1 MKIAICDDNSQD
13 LAQLKHLLAQCA
25 PQILVDSFSTALALY
40 ESAKATKYDACI
52 LDIEMES
59 PNGYE
64 IALELAREEA
74 HPVILFLTNSAAY
87 AVRGYGLALRYLLKP
102 LSTEAL
108 AEALDAVQREIQGN
122 RLMLEL
128 DGGVYVWNIHDIRY
142 AEVHNHHTTV
152 YTTTGSHSFRAPL
165 KELQNQLPARWF
177 SMPHQSYLVGLLHVR
192 SVTPLDV
199 VLTDGTKIPVSRRRQ
214 QEFVH
219 SFHRFLGV

>member
-13 LAQLKHLLAQCA
+13 LAQLEQLLAQCA

-40 ESAKATKYDACI
+40 ESAKVTKYDACI

-128 DGGVYVWNIHDIRY
+128 DRGVYVWNIHDIRY

>member
-1 MKIAICDDNSQD
+1 MRIAICDDNSYD
-13 LAQLKHLLAQCA
+13 LTRLERLLADCA
-25 PQILVDSFSTALALY
+25 PQIRVDSFSTAMELY
-40 ESAKATKYDACI
+40 QSARETKYDACI

-74 HPVILFLTNSAAY
+74 HPVILFLTNSASY
-87 AVRGYGLALRYLLKP
+87 AIRGYGLALRYLLKP
-102 LSTEAL
+102 LTTEDL
-108 AEALDAVQREIQGN
+108 LEALDAVQREIQGN

-128 DGGVYVWNIHDIRY
+128 DGGVYVWNLHDIRY

-152 YTTTGSHSFRAPL
+152 YTTTGNYSFRAPL
-165 KELQNQLPARWF
+165 KELMSQLPERWF

-192 SVTPLDV
+192 SVTPQDV
-199 VLTDGTKIPVSRRRQ
+199 LLIDDTRLPVSRRRQ
-214 QEFVH
+214 QDFVH